1 MRELRQTI
9 DALDRKL
16 IDLLAD
22 RAACIDRAVELKQLE
37 NLPARIPA
45 RVEEV
50 AANARR
56 NAAEVGLDPDLADK
70 LWREMIEWAIAREET
85 VLGPSSGPEGKDR
98 T

>member
-16 IDLLAD
+16 IALLAD
-22 RAACIDRAVELKQLE
+22 RAVCIDRAAELKQLE

-70 LWREMIEWAIAREET
+70 LWREMIEWAIAREEA
-85 VLGPSSGPEGKDR
+85 VLGPSRGPDGKDMK
-98 T
+98 